1 MVADLR
7 QAGRKSTALT
17 LLVEVFFLI
26 LGSGLQCYRC
36 LDPVSYCNSTTTC
49 SLLFDTCAIVVAG
62 KRPRIYHL
70 CWKYTDC
77 NFEFF
82 SKKLEEKELEYR
94 CCQSDL
100 CNHELKATE
109 KEKEKGG
116 TVTLSGKTLL
126 PVMLVLVTSW
136 NSFP

>member
-1 MVADLR
+1 MR
-7 QAGRKSTALT
+7 SKEG
-17 LLVEVFFLI
+17 LI
-26 LGSGLQCYRC
+26 LLRILFILVVLCNTGSGLLCYRC
-36 LDPVSYCNSTTTC
+36 LDPVSYCNTTATC

-62 KRPRIYHL
+62 PRIYHL

-82 SKKLEEKELEYR
+82 SKKLEEKELKFR
-94 CCQSDL
+94 CCQTDL
-100 CNHELKATE
+100 CNRELTETEKE